1 MKEYVKIGADI
12 RIKDKMRQGPLHIA
26 AASGRVGI
34 FVYFYSLGISATE
47 EDANLRTPLHLS
59 ALEGEEIMSNIII
72 AWNKDIINKQDENGQ
87 TALHLATFAKSY
99 RIVRYLL
106 INGAH
111 VKIRDKEGKSP
122 LDYAKEQE
130 NNELIKILVRPK

>member
-1 MKEYVKIGADI
+1 
-12 RIKDKMRQGPLHIA
+12 MRQGPLHIA

-34 FVYFYSLGISATE
+34 FVYFYSMGISAAE

-59 ALEGEEIMSNIII
+59 ALEGEEIMSSIIL
-72 AWNKDIINKQDENGQ
+72 AWNKEIINKQDENGQ

-99 RIVRYLL
+99 RIVRHLL

-111 VKIRDKEGKSP
+111 RKTQDKEGKSP
-122 LDYAKEQE
+122 LDYAKQQD
-130 NNELIKILVRPK
+130 NTELISILVRSK